1 MEILCHNPINN
12 DANRAVGY
20 PGDAKKKGVRG
31 GTTYSVL
38 PLFRVR
44 TSHF

>member
-20 PGDAKKKGVRG
+20 PGDAKKKGLEEELH
-31 GTTYSVL
+31 TPYYL
-38 PLFRVR
+38 CFE
-44 TSHF
+44 